1 MEDVINSAC
10 KNQGGNEKTSKK
22 KKKRMEGFTEKMAFE
37 LGLKG

>member
-10 KNQGGNEKTSKK
+10 KNQGGNEKNFK
-22 KKKRMEGFTEKMAFE
+22 KKKRTEGFTEKMAFE